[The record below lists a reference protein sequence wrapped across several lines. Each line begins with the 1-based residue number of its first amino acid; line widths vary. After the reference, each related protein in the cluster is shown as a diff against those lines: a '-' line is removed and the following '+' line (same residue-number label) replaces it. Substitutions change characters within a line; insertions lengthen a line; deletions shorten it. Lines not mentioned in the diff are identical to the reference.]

1 MKEQSVISVNWCE
14 EFAEKGDESVL
25 YSIQNI
31 TEYLLSILLFS
42 CFRFHQGPTN
52 YGHYGPPFGSP
63 PVYPP
68 AEIQPHFPRERFPG
82 APLGV
87 GGPPVGPG
95 SGFPD
100 WRGNKERDYR
110 RDYDR
115 RPPPTNS

>member
-1 MKEQSVISVNWCE
+1 M
-14 EFAEKGDESVL
+14 FAEKCDGSVF

-31 TEYLLSILLFS
+31 TYYSEYYKYHSEYYRYLLSILPFS
-42 CFRFHQGPTN
+42 CSRFHQGPTN

-63 PVYPP
+63 VYPP
-68 AEIQPHFPRERFPG
+68 GEIQPHFPRERFPG
-82 APLGV
+82 APLGG